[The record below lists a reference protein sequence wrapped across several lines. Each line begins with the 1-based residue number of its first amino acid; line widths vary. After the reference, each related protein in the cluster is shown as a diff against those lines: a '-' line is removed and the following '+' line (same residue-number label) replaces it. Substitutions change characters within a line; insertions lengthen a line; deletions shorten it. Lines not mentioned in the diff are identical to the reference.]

1 MNITGAQLKKIVG
14 GTAPL
19 ADLAADAFNL
29 YADAFGINTPLR
41 VAHFWAQVGHES
53 ALKYNKEIWGPTA
66 AQKKYEGRADLG
78 NNQPGDGKRFM
89 GHGMIQVTGRF
100 NHREFTKWA
109 RKRYPL
115 CPDFEANPDLL
126 ATFPWALVS
135 AIWYWDSRNLN
146 ALADKDDVLAVTKK
160 VNGGTNGLE
169 DRKRIL
175 ANAKKEFAN
184 VKPSAATVIPVVQV
198 PTAPI
203 LTTTEPPKVVFTPA
217 NGLWER
223 LAVTLKGLFK

>member
-1 MNITGAQLKKIVG
+1 MNITGAQLRKIVG

-19 ADLAADAFNL
+19 AEMAAEAFNQ

-41 VAHFWAQVGHES
+41 VAHFWAQIGHES
-53 ALKYNKEIWGPTA
+53 ALRYNKEIWGPTA
-66 AQKKYEGRADLG
+66 AQKRYEGRADLG
-78 NNQPGDGKRFM
+78 NTQPGDGKRFM

-100 NHREFTKWA
+100 NHRAFTVWA

-115 CPDFEANPDLL
+115 CPDFEANPEKL
-126 ATFPWALVS
+126 AEFPWALLS

-146 ALADKDDVLAVTKK
+146 ALADKDDVLAITKK

-175 ANAKKEFAN
+175 ANARKEFAN
-184 VKPSAATVIPVVQV
+184 VKPSPIPALQV
-198 PTAPI
+198 PVAPV
-203 LTTTEPPKVVFTPA
+203 TPAPVTPVAPPKVAYTPSV
-217 NGLWER
+217 GLWER
-223 LAVTLKGLFK
+223 FKGLFS